1 MDTSARQQHC
11 MTDDQLLSSLCDQQL
26 FAMPVASNKA
36 NSNQQ
41 ELIQRLATCLTENPF
56 LRPCILETVLFFP
69 VSYGAKLQHNFI
81 ILNPPQSLLR
91 SIYYWSKP
99 AMSNPNDF

>member
-56 LRPCILETVLFFP
+56 LRPCILETVLFFFQCLM
-69 VSYGAKLQHNFI
+69 ALNFNTI
-81 ILNPPQSLLR
+81 S
-91 SIYYWSKP
+91 
-99 AMSNPNDF
+99 